1 MGTPLKAPD
10 FQKGG
15 GGGGGGGGVG
25 REKRFRLLSEISFNS
40 SEVYKPLKF
49 IIITFA
55 T

>member
-10 FQKGG
+10 FQT

>member
-10 FQKGG
+10 FRT